1 MALEASSQDNLQI
14 AGDTSPQNP
23 TEQPCMQLAEHTN
36 LRASFPAF
44 PCQDCKFSPL
54 YFILNFEIISDLQ
67 KNCKNSTFLHILHL
81 DSSNVNIFTICF
93 FIVFPGACG
102 HAYTPPPR
110 FSESCESKSQTCNFT
125 PTYFSVYFVKTMLLS
140 YLTIL

>member
-23 TEQPCMQLAEHTN
+23 TEQPCTQLAEHTN

-44 PCQDCKFSPL
+44 PCQDCKFFRL
-54 YFILNFEIISDLQ
+54 YFIWNFEIISDLQ

-102 HAYTPPPR
+102 HAYTPPHVFLNHVKVSHR
-110 FSESCESKSQTCNFT
+110 HATSHL
-125 PTYFSVYFVKTMLLS
+125 TYFSVYFLKTMLLS